1 MKQRDP
7 NILAVQLVAAA
18 LGDLREELVLVGGCS
33 VGLLITDN
41 ARPEIRQTID
51 VDLVAEVTSI
61 SEYYV
66 LRKRLE
72 ECGFS
77 QSADDDHIC
86 RWNKGPLILDVMP
99 SDESVLG
106 HSTNRWYPQAIRDAE
121 RKVLD
126 SGLGIFVI
134 SPPLFLATKLEAFYG
149 RANGDY
155 AHHDME
161 DIINVIDGRPEI
173 NDEVT
178 AAADDVR
185 EFLRSEFDDLLAD
198 ESFADEIPRHFRPD
212 SVSQARVPVVIERVR
227 RLAGL

>member
-61 SEYYV
+61 CEYYV
-66 LRKRLE
+66 LRRRLE
-72 ECGFS
+72 EFGFS

-86 RWNKGPLILDVMP
+86 RWHKGSLILDVMP

-121 RKVLD
+121 RKVLA
-126 SGLGIFVI
+126 SGLEIFVI

-212 SVSQARVPVVIERVR
+212 SVSQARVPVVIERLR